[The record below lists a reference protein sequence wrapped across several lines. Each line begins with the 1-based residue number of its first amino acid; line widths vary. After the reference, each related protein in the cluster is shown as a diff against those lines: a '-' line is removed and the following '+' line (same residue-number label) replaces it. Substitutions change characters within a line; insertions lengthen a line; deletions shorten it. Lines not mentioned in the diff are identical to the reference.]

1 MAQVDTWHFD
11 PATGKLYR
19 AYTEDVEPL
28 LDSLAEQRNH
38 GDPGAYRKSKARW
51 RKVGEIPLIILD
63 QWFREGFNALDPANA
78 EEVKRR
84 LSGPYKKFLAV
95 DKI

>member
-1 MAQVDTWHFD
+1 MRSVTEHYD
-11 PATGKLYR
+11 PATGKFYLS
-19 AYTEDVEPL
+19 YTEDVEPL

-38 GDPGAYRKSKARW
+38 GDSGAYRKSKARW

-63 QWFREGFNALDPANA
+63 QWFREGFNALDPSNS
-78 EEVKRR
+78 EELKRR

-95 DKI
+95 NKI